1 MSPNSKATEVV
12 VAGHICLDIIPSL
25 DDFRGRP
32 ADIFLPGRLVKVGKA
47 VISTGGAVPN
57 TGLALHRLGV
67 PVSLMGKLGDDM
79 HGRAVLDMLRARA
92 PHLADGMIVAP
103 GEETSYTVVISPPN
117 QDRTFLHC
125 PGANDTFAA
134 SDLPKKFPE
143 QARVFH
149 FGYPPLM
156 RGMYS
161 DCGAELAGMLRQV
174 RRQGFAVSLDMSL
187 PDVDSPAGQADWPA
201 ILSKALPYVDFYLP
215 SLDETLL
222 MLDRPA
228 YLRLNQEAA
237 RQNRAA
243 SVDPATLRRLADKL
257 LQMGAAVV
265 ALKLGSHGLYLRTTS
280 HKERL
285 RDIGGRISLSP
296 DLWLNRELLAPC
308 FQVRIV
314 GTTGAG
320 DSTIAG
326 FLAALLHNLPPEETM
341 RTAVGVGACSVEQ
354 ADATSGVPS
363 WATLRRRLSAPWAQ
377 LPGATPAA
385 WHHDERHGLWKSPD
399 DNPQ

>member
-1 MSPNSKATEVV
+1 MSPSSKATEVV

-25 DDFRGRP
+25 DGFRGRP

-47 VISTGGAVPN
+47 LISTGGAVPN

-103 GEETSYTVVISPPN
+103 GEETSYTVVISPPDH
-117 QDRTFLHC
+117 DRTFLHC

-134 SDLPKKFPE
+134 CDLPKKFTQ
-143 QARVFH
+143 QARIFH

-161 DCGAELAGMLRQV
+161 DGGAELAAMLRQV
-174 RRQGFAVSLDMSL
+174 RRQGLAVSLDMSL
-187 PDVDSPAGQADWPA
+187 PDVASPAGQADWPT
-201 ILSKALPYVDFYLP
+201 ILSRALPHVDFYLP

-228 YLRLNQEAA
+228 YLRLCEDAA
-237 RQNRAA
+237 Q
-243 SVDPATLRRLADKL
+243 PAVADVALLRRLADEL
-257 LQMGAAVV
+257 LRMGAAVV
-265 ALKLGSHGLYLRTTS
+265 ALKLGSRGLYLRTTS

-285 RDIGGRISLSP
+285 RDIGGRMSP
-296 DLWLNRELLAPC
+296 SPAKWLNRELLAPC
-308 FQVRIV
+308 FQVQAI

-341 RTAVGVGACSVEQ
+341 RTAVAVGACSVEQ

-363 WATLRRRLSAPWAQ
+363 WTTLQRRLSAPWAQ
-377 LPGATPAA
+377 LPGAAPAA
-385 WHHDERHGLWKSPD
+385 WRRDERHGLWKSPD